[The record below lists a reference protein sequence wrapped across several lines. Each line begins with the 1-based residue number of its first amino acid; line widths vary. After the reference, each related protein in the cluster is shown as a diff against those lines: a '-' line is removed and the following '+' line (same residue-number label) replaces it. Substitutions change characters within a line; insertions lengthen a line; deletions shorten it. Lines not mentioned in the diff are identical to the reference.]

1 VIQAQR
7 WNHSEEIIKINN
19 NMGTKFLEMITD
31 VFEIEDKTITMEDTF
46 RDYDE
51 WDSLARLS
59 LIAEID
65 DVYNV
70 IIEDEVFKGLITLQ
84 ELFNEIQQRT
94 NA

>member
-1 VIQAQR
+1 
-7 WNHSEEIIKINN
+7 
-19 NMGTKFLEMITD
+19 MGTKFLEMITD

>member
-1 VIQAQR
+1 M
-7 WNHSEEIIKINN
+7 E
-19 NMGTKFLEMITD
+19 TKFLEMITD
-31 VFEIEDKTITMEDTF
+31 VFEIEDKTLNMEDTF

-65 DVYNV
+65 DVYNTV
-70 IIEDEVFKGLITLQ
+70 IEEEVFKNLITLQ
-84 ELFNEIQQRT
+84 DLFTEVQKRI

>member
-1 VIQAQR
+1 ME
-7 WNHSEEIIKINN
+7 N
-19 NMGTKFLEMITD
+19 KFLEMITD
-31 VFEIEDKTITMEDTF
+31 VFEIEDKTLSMDDTF

-65 DVYNV
+65 DVYNTV
-70 IIEDEVFKGLITLQ
+70 IEEEVFKNLITLQ
-84 ELFNEIQQRT
+84 DLFNEVQKRI

>member
-1 VIQAQR
+1 M
-7 WNHSEEIIKINN
+7 E
-19 NMGTKFLEMITD
+19 TKFLEMITD
-31 VFEIEDKTITMEDTF
+31 VFEIEDKTLNMEDTF

-65 DVYNV
+65 DVYNTV
-70 IIEDEVFKGLITLQ
+70 IEEEVFKNLITLQ
-84 ELFNEIQQRT
+84 DLFNEVQKRI

>member
-1 VIQAQR
+1 M
-7 WNHSEEIIKINN
+7 E
-19 NMGTKFLEMITD
+19 TKFLEMISE
-31 VFEIEDKTITMEDTF
+31 VFELEDKFIAMEDIF
-46 RDYDE
+46 REYDE

-70 IIEDEVFKGLITLQ
+70 FIEDEVFKHLITLDD
-84 ELFNEIQQRT
+84 LFTEIQKRV

>member
-1 VIQAQR
+1 M
-7 WNHSEEIIKINN
+7 E
-19 NMGTKFLEMITD
+19 TKFLEMISE
-31 VFEIEDKTITMEDTF
+31 VFEIEGRSLAIGDIF
-46 RDYDE
+46 RDYEE

-70 IIEDEVFKGLITLQ
+70 FIEDEVFKHLITLDD
-84 ELFNEIQQRT
+84 LFTEIQKRV

>member
-1 VIQAQR
+1 M
-7 WNHSEEIIKINN
+7 E
-19 NMGTKFLEMITD
+19 TKFLEMISD
-31 VFEIEDKTITMEDTF
+31 VFEIEDRTIEMQDTF

-51 WDSLARLS
+51 YDSLARLS

-70 IIEDEVFKGLITLQ
+70 VIEDEVFKSLLTL
-84 ELFNEIQQRT
+84 EDLHTEIQKRV

>member
-1 VIQAQR
+1 M
-7 WNHSEEIIKINN
+7 K
-19 NMGTKFLEMITD
+19 TKFLEMITE
-31 VFEIEDKTITMEDTF
+31 VFEIEDRTITMNDTF
-46 RDYDE
+46 RDFDE

-70 IIEDEVFKGLITLQ
+70 VIEDEVFKTLVTL
-84 ELFNEIQQRT
+84 EDLHKEIEKRT

>member
-1 VIQAQR
+1 M
-7 WNHSEEIIKINN
+7 E
-19 NMGTKFLEMITD
+19 TKFLEMITD
-31 VFEIEDKTITMEDTF
+31 VFEIEDKTLNMEDTF

-65 DVYNV
+65 DVYNTV
-70 IIEDEVFKGLITLQ
+70 IKEEDFKNLITLQ
-84 ELFNEIQQRT
+84 DLFNEVQKRI

>member
-1 VIQAQR
+1 M
-7 WNHSEEIIKINN
+7 E
-19 NMGTKFLEMITD
+19 TKFLEMISD
-31 VFEIEDKTITMEDTF
+31 VFEIEDREIAMNDTF
-46 RDYDE
+46 RDFDE

-70 IIEDEVFKGLITLQ
+70 VIEDEVFKTLLTL
-84 ELFNEIQQRT
+84 EDLHKEIQNRI